1 MNTLENAPAYETA
14 LPSMARVRT
23 KLNSLWLERTYPFAG
38 FGRKVS
44 IHYSCDIRRSVSPGI
59 RLGDEVY
66 MAPEVWMNVIPDS
79 ENADSKAEP
88 KIVIGNGCSIGR
100 RCTILA
106 KNRIVLEDDVL
117 LAPSV
122 LIVDHSREFASPT
135 DGERQALS
143 GTVSIG
149 RNCWLGIGAVISCSS
164 GALHLGRNCVVGAN
178 AVVTRS
184 FPPFSVIAGNP
195 AKVIKVYDQE
205 NKKWIKPGEHGWG
218 KQNEQYA

>member
-1 MNTLENAPAYETA
+1 MTTLENAPAYETA

-23 KLNSLWLERTYPFAG
+23 KLKSLWLERTYPFAG

-44 IHYSCDIRRSVSPGI
+44 IHYSCEIRRSISRGI

-66 MAPEVWMNVIPDS
+66 LAPEVWMNVIPDS
-79 ENADSKAEP
+79 ADSGLDDEP

-106 KNRIVLEDDVL
+106 KNRVVLEEDVL

-122 LIVDHSREFASPT
+122 LIMDHSREFARPELADEDQESHGAVT
-135 DGERQALS
+135 
-143 GTVSIG
+143 IG

-164 GALHLGRNCVVGAN
+164 GTLELGRNCVVGAN
-178 AVVTRS
+178 AVVTKS

-195 AKVIKVYDQE
+195 AKVIKVYDPEQE
-205 NKKWIKPGEHGWG
+205 KWVKPPG
-218 KQNEQYA
+218 KQGTRG